1 MVRQMISDAGT
12 HIHPAAPGQDA
23 PMPHA
28 TVDTLVEA
36 LRGRPILSPKQF
48 DELIR
53 DHAPA
58 HADTLELARTL
69 IRLGWLTI
77 YQAKK
82 ILSGKPEDLLIG
94 QYVILDK
101 LGEGGM
107 GKVYKATQLSLNRV
121 VALKIVRNSLLR
133 SDTALKRFHREVR
146 AAARLRHP
154 NIVHVF
160 DADHVG
166 DRHFLCMEY
175 IDGIDLAKL
184 VKTRG
189 SLPIATACS
198 YVRQAALGLQHAHD
212 HGMVHRDIKPGN
224 LLVAADERGQ
234 YSTRNVV
241 KILDMGLA
249 RSRQGDINADSFST
263 EITRAGT
270 VIGTPDYMS
279 PERAKN
285 SSTVDR
291 RSDLYS
297 LGCTFYHLLTA
308 EIPFPNGSP
317 LEKLM
322 QHQMDAPR
330 PVQQLRADV
339 PPEVATIVHCL
350 LSKRP
355 EDRFQSGAAL
365 AKALAPWTTGTA
377 LFAGPPPPAEAVD
390 PLSEILESS
399 HPFDFSAGAD
409 DVTPESERKAPSAR
423 RTVPTHFASKKRILP
438 WIIILVA
445 VFLAFLAV
453 GAVAADMLLGR
464 KKSED
469 SAPSPG
475 RQDPPKGE
483 PAKTPPAKA
492 KPDPPPAKDLETA
505 EKFLPDDASAV
516 AIFDLK
522 QWQGA
527 PAVRSTVLAP
537 LAEQFAPFRNATGV
551 DLLSAVERVVVGH
564 SPDND
569 AVVILQGRGL
579 VTPRLVDGVK
589 AMPGVR
595 FEAAWNDGPELVI
608 FGDEKS
614 PQALYAASSE
624 TSVILSPQRRRVVEA
639 LEKRDSG
646 KRTRI
651 GDPTVARG
659 LEYAYARPFA
669 AFITIGLRQVWA
681 KSVPAA
687 TKLNFAAAGIF
698 FDDRGMYF
706 HTLADETESGR
717 AIELQRTFGR
727 LLADKAKSSNPPDLR
742 IERLAGLLLDAE
754 PARLAPPKLRLTHT
768 QHLVPTRKL
777 EEWFAPFF
785 PKGEG

>member
-1 MVRQMISDAGT
+1 
-12 HIHPAAPGQDA
+12 
-23 PMPHA
+23 MPHA
-28 TVDTLVEA
+28 TVDSLVEA
-36 LRGRPILSPKQF
+36 LRGRPILNPKQF
-48 DELIR
+48 DELVR
-53 DHAPA
+53 QHAPA

-77 YQAKK
+77 YQSKK
-82 ILSGKPEDLLIG
+82 LLSGRPDDLLIG

-101 LGEGGM
+101 IGEGGM

-133 SDTALKRFHREVR
+133 SATALKRFHREVR

-184 VKTRG
+184 VKSRG
-189 SLPIATACS
+189 ALPIATACS

-234 YSTRNVV
+234 YSTRNLV

-249 RSRQGDINADSFST
+249 RSRQGEINADSFST
-263 EITRAGT
+263 EITRTGT

-279 PERAKN
+279 PEQAKN

-308 EIPFPNGSP
+308 EIPFPNGTP

-322 QHQMDAPR
+322 QHQMDTPR

-339 PPEVATIVHCL
+339 PPEVAGIVQHL
-350 LSKRP
+350 LAKRP

-377 LFAGPPPPAEAVD
+377 LLAGPPPPPAEAVD
-390 PLSEILESS
+390 PLSEVLESS
-399 HPFDFSAGAD
+399 HPFDFTYDAD
-409 DVTPESERKAPSAR
+409 HATPELERKSASNR
-423 RTVPTHFASKKRILP
+423 RPVPAQLARKRRILP
-438 WIIILVA
+438 WVIGLVA
-445 VFLAFLAV
+445 VFLTFLLV
-453 GAVAADMLLGR
+453 GAVTANILLGR
-464 KKSED
+464 KKTD
-469 SAPSPG
+469 DPASAPNRPDAPRAEPG
-475 RQDPPKGE
+475 K
-483 PAKTPPAKA
+483 PAQAKA
-492 KPDPPPAKDLETA
+492 KPEPPPAKDLETA
-505 EKFLPDDASAV
+505 EKFLPDDAAAV

-522 QWQGA
+522 QWQAA
-527 PAVRSTVLAP
+527 PAVRPIVLAP
-537 LAEQFAPFRNATGV
+537 IASQLSPFRDATGV
-551 DLLSAVERVVVGH
+551 DLLNAVERVVVGLA
-564 SPDND
+564 PNDD
-569 AVVILQGRGL
+569 AVIILQGRGL

-589 AMPGVR
+589 ALPGVR
-595 FEAAWNDGPELVI
+595 VEPAWENGPELAI
-608 FGDEKS
+608 FGSEK
-614 PQALYAASSE
+614 PDQLLYAAASE
-624 TSVILSPQRRRVVEA
+624 TSVILSPQRLRVVEA

-646 KRTRI
+646 KRTHF
-651 GDPTVARG
+651 GDPTLVRG

-669 AFITIGLRQVWA
+669 AFVTVGLRQEWA

-687 TKLNFAAAGIF
+687 SKLNFAAAGIG
-698 FDDRGMYF
+698 FDERGMYF
-706 HTLADETESGR
+706 HSLADETESGK

-727 LLADKAKSSNPPDLR
+727 LLADRAKSSPSPDSR
-742 IERLAGLLLDAE
+742 IERLAGLLLNAE
-754 PARLAPPKLRLTHT
+754 PTRFPPAKPRLTHT
-768 QHLVPTRKL
+768 QYLVPTRKL
-777 EEWFAPFF
+777 AEWFAPFF
-785 PKGEG
+785 PRGEG

>member
-1 MVRQMISDAGT
+1 
-12 HIHPAAPGQDA
+12 
-23 PMPHA
+23 MPHA
-28 TVDTLVEA
+28 TVDSLVEA
-36 LRGRPILSPKQF
+36 LRGRPILTPKQF
-48 DELIR
+48 DELIHQ
-53 DHAPA
+53 HAPA
-58 HADTLELARTL
+58 QSDTLELTRTL

-82 ILSGKPEDLLIG
+82 LISGRPDDLMIG

-121 VALKIVRNSLLR
+121 VALKILRNSLLR
-133 SDTALKRFHREVR
+133 SHTALKRFQREVR

-166 DRHFLCMEY
+166 ERHFLCMEY

-189 SLPIATACS
+189 ALPVATACS
-198 YVRQAALGLQHAHD
+198 YVRQAAMGLQHAHD

-234 YSTRNVV
+234 YSARNLV

-279 PERAKN
+279 PEQAKN

-308 EIPFPNGSP
+308 EIPFPNGTP

-322 QHQMDAPR
+322 QHQMDQAQ

-339 PPEVATIVHCL
+339 PPEVANIVHHL
-350 LSKRP
+350 LAKRP
-355 EDRFQSGAAL
+355 EDRFQSAAAL

-377 LFAGPPPPAEAVD
+377 LLTGPPPPAEAVD
-390 PLSEILESS
+390 PLSEVLESS
-399 HPFDFSAGAD
+399 HPFDFHNEPELP
-409 DVTPESERKAPSAR
+409 TPEPDRKPPSSRRLPRRAPGNQRLVTRLA
-423 RTVPTHFASKKRILP
+423 
-438 WIIILVA
+438 IIIA

-453 GAVAADMLLGR
+453 GAVAADMFLGR
-464 KKSED
+464 KKADD
-469 SAPSPG
+469 SPSTPG
-475 RQDPPKGE
+475 RHDPPKNE
-483 PAKTPPAKA
+483 PAKAPSAKA

-516 AIFDLK
+516 ALLDLK
-522 QWQGA
+522 QWHA
-527 PAVRSTVLAP
+527 TPAVRSIVLAP
-537 LAEQFAPFRNATGV
+537 VAEQLASFRNATGV
-551 DLLSAVERVVVGH
+551 DLLNTVERVVVGL
-564 SPDND
+564 SPNEE
-569 AVVILQGRGL
+569 AVIILQGRSL
-579 VTPRLVDGVK
+579 VSPQLVDGVK
-589 AMPGVR
+589 AIPSVR
-595 FEAAWNDGPELVI
+595 FEPAWENGPELVI
-608 FGDEKS
+608 FSGEKPEQS
-614 PQALYAASSE
+614 LYAVASE
-624 TSVILSPQRRRVVEA
+624 TSVVLSPQRRRVIEA
-639 LEKRDSG
+639 LEKRDG
-646 KRTRI
+646 GRRTRLD
-651 GDPTVARG
+651 DPTVARG
-659 LEYAYARPFA
+659 LEYGYARPFA
-669 AFITIGLRQVWA
+669 AFIAIGLRQEWA

-687 TKLNFAAAGIF
+687 SKLNFAAAGIG

-706 HTLADETESGR
+706 HTLADETESGK

-727 LLADKAKSSNPPDLR
+727 LLADRAKATNPPDLR

-754 PARLAPPKLRLTHT
+754 PTRFPPPKLRLTHT
-768 QHLVPTRKL
+768 QYVVPARRL
-777 EEWFAPFF
+777 DEWFAPFF

>member
-1 MVRQMISDAGT
+1 
-12 HIHPAAPGQDA
+12 
-23 PMPHA
+23 MPHA
-28 TVDTLVEA
+28 TVDSLVEA
-36 LRGRPILSPKQF
+36 LRGRPILTPKQF
-48 DELIR
+48 DELIHQ
-53 DHAPA
+53 HAPA
-58 HADTLELARTL
+58 QSDTLELTRTL

-82 ILSGKPEDLLIG
+82 LISGRPDDLMIG

-121 VALKIVRNSLLR
+121 VALKILRNSLLR
-133 SDTALKRFHREVR
+133 SHTALKRFQREVR
-146 AAARLRHP
+146 AAARLRHA

-189 SLPIATACS
+189 ALPIATACS
-198 YVRQAALGLQHAHD
+198 YVRQAAMGLQHAHD

-234 YSTRNVV
+234 YSARNIV

-279 PERAKN
+279 PEQAKN

-308 EIPFPNGSP
+308 EIPFPNGTP

-322 QHQMDAPR
+322 QHQMDQPR

-339 PPEVATIVHCL
+339 PPEVANIVHHL
-350 LSKRP
+350 LAKRP
-355 EDRFQSGAAL
+355 DDRFQSAAAL
-365 AKALAPWTTGTA
+365 AKAVAPWTTGTA
-377 LFAGPPPPAEAVD
+377 LLAGPPPPAEAVD
-390 PLSEILESS
+390 PLSEVLESS
-399 HPFDFSAGAD
+399 HPFDFHI
-409 DVTPESERKAPSAR
+409 ESEPPTPGPERRPPSSRRLPRQAPR
-423 RTVPTHFASKKRILP
+423 DKRLLTRLAIV
-438 WIIILVA
+438 IA
-445 VFLAFLAV
+445 MFLAFLAV

-464 KKSED
+464 KKADES
-469 SAPSPG
+469 PSTPG
-475 RQDPPKGE
+475 RHDPPKNE
-483 PAKTPPAKA
+483 PAKAPTAKA
-492 KPDPPPAKDLETA
+492 KPDPPPARDLETA

-516 AIFDLK
+516 ALFDLK
-522 QWQGA
+522 HWHA
-527 PAVRSTVLAP
+527 TPAVRSIVLVP
-537 LAEQFAPFRNATGV
+537 VAEQLASFRNATGV
-551 DLLSAVERVVVGH
+551 DPLNTVERVVVGL
-564 SPDND
+564 SPNEE
-569 AVVILQGRGL
+569 AVIILQGRSL
-579 VTPRLVDGVK
+579 VSPQLVDGVK
-589 AMPGVR
+589 TIPGVR
-595 FEAAWNDGPELVI
+595 FEPAWDNGPELAI
-608 FGDEKS
+608 FSGEKPEQS
-614 PQALYAASSE
+614 LYAVASE
-624 TSVILSPQRRRVVEA
+624 TSVVLSAQRRRVVEA
-639 LEKRDSG
+639 LEKRDGG
-646 KRTRI
+646 KRTRL

-669 AFITIGLRQVWA
+669 AFIAIGLRQEWA

-687 TKLNFAAAGIF
+687 SKLNFAAAGIG

-706 HTLADETESGR
+706 HTLADETESGK

-727 LLADKAKSSNPPDLR
+727 LLADRAKATNPPDLR

-754 PARLAPPKLRLTHT
+754 PTRFPPPKLRLTHT
-768 QHLVPTRKL
+768 QYVVPARRL
-777 EEWFAPFF
+777 DEWFAPFF